1 MFRILFFNNK
11 QKPKVKKVLIKSFCE
26 AIKKVV
32 IILLRG
38 NYFDDF
44 KIAID

>member
-1 MFRILFFNNK
+1 MFTILFFNNG

-32 IILLRG
+32 IMLLRG
-38 NYFDDF
+38 NYFDDLR
-44 KIAID
+44 IAID